1 MNFLI
6 RQYYSWPNKI
16 KLIQK
21 SKENLIPRPSKIKLL
36 RLKSSGAGKDAV
48 KITQASKDVNS
59 QDYDESSYEDLMYEE
74 EDISQVHFINLK
86 L

>member
-1 MNFLI
+1 MNCLI

-21 SKENLIPRPSKIKLL
+21 SKENLIQRPSKIKLL
-36 RLKSSGAGKDAV
+36 RLESSGAGKDAV

-59 QDYDESSYEDLMYEE
+59 QDYDGSSYEDLMYEE